1 MKRLTSALTVLA
13 VGVVFTPVATAQDVE
28 AIKNATMEH
37 FATQAAGDAA
47 AHVRHHMLGHTA
59 FAPDGGRLQK
69 SASLEEESKNLQANF
84 DAGLKWSV
92 DLRDLKVDV
101 YGDAAVVTGYLVG
114 TVTLSDGST
123 QPVNNRRTA
132 VLIKQGSEWK
142 EVHTHISNLT
152 DTATEEASIREV
164 LTQHLAAFESQ
175 DWEAVGSLTSDDWV
189 IVTHLGTTLDRAGIQ
204 AFFEE
209 HITDHSITISNIDV
223 TVSGDGL
230 MAWAKFDENTQ
241 YNFDGA
247 PVDED
252 ALFTAILEKGY
263 DGWKVVHLQ
272 RTIGVEGEM

>member
-1 MKRLTSALTVLA
+1 MRRKIL
-13 VGVVFTPVATAQDVE
+13 VVAGMGMLLSLNACAQRV
-28 AIKNATMEH
+28 
-37 FATQAAGDAA
+37 
-47 AHVRHHMLGHTA
+47 
-59 FAPDGGRLQK
+59 
-69 SASLEEESKNLQANF
+69 
-84 DAGLKWSV
+84 
-92 DLRDLKVDV
+92 
-101 YGDAAVVTGYLVG
+101 
-114 TVTLSDGST
+114 
-123 QPVNNRRTA
+123 
-132 VLIKQGSEWK
+132 
-142 EVHTHISNLT
+142 
-152 DTATEEASIREV
+152 DTAAEEASIREV
-164 LTQHLAAFESQ
+164 LTQQFAAFESQ